1 MKQYWK
7 GYAAGLITALLIG
20 CLIGTAS
27 ASVGKVMQEL
37 EYRNIR
43 VSLDGEIL
51 DLRNAIGDPVEPFMF
66 GGTNYLPV
74 RALAE
79 SLGLQVAWDGANAT
93 VVLTTPEKS
102 AGPDGSGVTGTSGS
116 GDAASGE
123 TAETPDETDPRHAVM
138 GLVGASY
145 VNIKQA
151 QLTRDNSG
159 RPAVVFTYTWTNR
172 SDRIATSVYSVSEMA
187 FQDGIELEY
196 ASISDTSVYNPA
208 TSFKR
213 LKPGAS
219 IDIQAAF
226 VLWDETSNVEFEVS
240 EYENYSGQGEIVY
253 REFLLPEME
262 EIYPVPS
269 NATQI
274 RA

>member
-79 SLGLQVAWDGANAT
+79 SLGLHVAWDGANAT
-93 VVLTTPEKS
+93 VVLTSPEKS
-102 AGPDGSGVTGTSGS
+102 ADPDGSGAAGNTGS
-116 GDAASGE
+116 GDAASEG
-123 TAETPDETDPRHAVM
+123 TAETPDESAPRRAVM